1 MKTTL
6 TLSMAA
12 ALVAGSINPALADDQ
27 AKIDATLSRLGTSC
41 KNAVAAKFHGV
52 SMADIEVTVGA
63 TLQQSLDSGS
73 MGLKDLRQY
82 GASYNWAVPSKKAEG
97 SCEVNAKGKVTQFTG
112 K

>member
-1 MKTTL
+1 MKTTVML
-6 TLSMAA
+6 CLAA
-12 ALVAGSINPALADDQ
+12 ALLAGSIVPVFADDQ

-41 KNAVAAKFHGV
+41 KNKVAEQFPGVSVADIRVSVAA
-52 SMADIEVTVGA
+52 S
-63 TLQQSLDSGS
+63 LQESLDSGA

-82 GASYNWAVPSKKAEG
+82 GASYNWAVPSKKTEG

>member
-6 TLSMAA
+6 ILSMAA
-12 ALVAGSINPALADDQ
+12 ALVAGAITPALADDQ
-27 AKIDATLSRLGTSC
+27 AKIDATLGRLGNSC
-41 KNAVAAKFHGV
+41 KNTVAEKFPGV
-52 SMADIEVTVGA
+52 SMADIRVSVAA
-63 TLQQSLDSGS
+63 TFQQSLDDGS

-82 GASYNWAVPSKKAEG
+82 GASYNWAVPSKKADG